1 MDFVKYRKWC
11 RCVIKA
17 DYKGMVTQKQQETQ
31 SVAGRVEALLDPLCT
46 SENIEFVSLEF
57 LSDRG
62 GAILR
67 VCIDKPGGVTIS
79 DCTHMS
85 RQIGDLMDVHFEE
98 MGAYRLEV
106 SSPGPKRILRK
117 PTDFD
122 RFSGHRIKME
132 VKHPIQDRRKFTGI
146 LQGICE
152 DLVTIE
158 VNQEMV
164 EIPYEQ
170 IGKARLA
177 GSHGES

>member
-1 MDFVKYRKWC
+1 MEFIKCKKMVSVW
-11 RCVIKA
+11 IKA

-67 VCIDKPGGVTIS
+67 VCIDKPGGVNIS
-79 DCTHMS
+79 DCAHMS

-117 PTDFD
+117 STDFN
-122 RFSGHRIKME
+122 RFSGHRIKIE
-132 VKHPIQDRRKFTGI
+132 VKQPIQGRRKFTGI
-146 LQGICE
+146 LQGICD
-152 DLVTIE
+152 DLVTIA
-158 VNQEMV
+158 VNQETV
-164 EIPYEQ
+164 EIRYEQ